1 VNIDNLNERLERI
14 ISDIF
19 NCDASEL
26 TDSTGPGDIPQWD
39 SLGHLT
45 LMVEIQK
52 RFGAKIPMEKSLEV
66 ESISDLAAMI
76 KDLSMESD

>member
-1 VNIDNLNERLERI
+1 MNIDNLNDKLKRI
-14 ISDIF
+14 ISDQF

-26 TDSTGPGDIPQWD
+26 SDSTGPGDIPQWD

-52 RFGAKIPMEKSLEV
+52 RLGVKIPLEKSLEA
-66 ESISDLAAMI
+66 ESISDLTSVI
-76 KDLSMESD
+76 KDLCVEFD